1 MQEQNEKYT
10 KEIETIK
17 KNKKQILELK
27 IPVSKLKNNREPH
40 K

>member
-17 KNKKQILELK
+17 KKQKTNPRAKDSSEQT
-27 IPVSKLKNNREPH
+27 EE
-40 K
+40 